1 MEIPEGGN
9 LKYVRLNFV
18 KVDEENKD
26 GDILDCMTSVQ
37 IISLLDSDCDYL
49 SFKYQLLIYYGDDIK
64 QVNFEDKDFDLIEN
78 NESEINNISE
88 FAGIEK
94 WVLGELIN
102 AAYSRDID
110 DMERTLSELGG
121 ELVVGSE
128 DDTAN
133 DFLGGYGFI
142 VSIIE
147 NCELE
152 VSGSE
157 ITIVNN
163 SKIIKGVDEIQG
175 NLDEDE
181 VYTVIYRP

>member
-1 MEIPEGGN
+1 M
-9 LKYVRLNFV
+9 
-18 KVDEENKD
+18 
-26 GDILDCMTSVQ
+26 
-37 IISLLDSDCDYL
+37 
-49 SFKYQLLIYYGDDIK
+49 
-64 QVNFEDKDFDLIEN
+64 
-78 NESEINNISE
+78 
-88 FAGIEK
+88 
-94 WVLGELIN
+94 LGELIN